1 MKWDRWKLLETTV
14 EIFVEKYSE
23 SCRCD
28 GKPSCGTVL
37 PQPRWMPGLRWAVGN
52 YLAALPKMQGRDVPR
67 KKNWNYRDGGDC
79 ECFEGHY

>member
-67 KKNWNYRDGGDC
+67 KKIRNYRDGGDC